1 MDTKTIKG
9 KEDVCPVCGS
19 ENLSFG
25 SWEIIDSGAVIPFEC
40 KDCGATGTEGYDL
53 VFDGNFYDV
62 VVPAGFKRKEGSKGS
77 CKPE

>member
-1 MDTKTIKG
+1 MATETIKG

-40 KDCGATGTEGYDL
+40 KDCGTTGKEGYNL
-53 VFDGNFYDV
+53 VFDGSFYDV
-62 VVPAGFKRKEGSKGS
+62 VVPAGFKRKEGGKGS